1 MNIMLVSVTERTHEI
16 GIRKAL
22 GARRFTVLLQI
33 LVEAVMLAFFGG
45 ALGIGIGAILT
56 VILGKVFELTLHIT
70 VTYVALAIVVSTTV
84 GVVSGWY
91 PASRASKLDPI
102 EALRSE

>member
-1 MNIMLVSVTERTHEI
+1 
-16 GIRKAL
+16 
-22 GARRFTVLLQI
+22 
-33 LVEAVMLAFFGG
+33 
-45 ALGIGIGAILT
+45 